1 MVEDETC
8 IWSGLDQFH
17 EIGKIPRPDHQLA
30 MQSDFAQELH
40 ATRKAMPVSLEVYDD
55 LLEGAL

>member
-1 MVEDETC
+1 
-8 IWSGLDQFH
+8 
-17 EIGKIPRPDHQLA
+17 